1 MLCGHSAV
9 LSIVLSSLIFAS
21 LYIHLG
27 FMIMVGAALMA
38 GLIGH

>member
-21 LYIHLG
+21 LHIHLG
-27 FMIMVGAALMA
+27 FMFM
-38 GLIGH
+38 IGH